1 MSTAASS
8 SPSSSIAPA
17 PRRFRPRF
25 HIRVLGSAAP
35 VFPGFEVD
43 ILDRVPDDEKPEAV
57 WHRERARGIL
67 RAHPEVKKLFGNSP
81 ATALCCLACSGA
93 QVALAATSAHLP
105 IWAIIAVAWVAGS
118 MINVCL
124 FQLAHECNHN
134 LIFKKTFWNRV
145 MFTATS
151 LPMFLSGHHTWW
163 AEHLTH
169 HSDMGAKKDFI
180 TRRRTFFLTSRILSP
195 MFFPYSLLMILTQ
208 ILRSALG
215 LVLYTVET
223 LNFPAAMRR
232 GFKPTPRTLAVLADQ
247 HLVSGYQRDGIELW
261 AVIYPLLNF
270 TMCGLLFWY
279 GAATGGSIWA
289 GLKPLLYLMAA
300 QAFMTGF
307 LHPLMLGIVLGI
319 SHFHGT
325 RRYQPSASNYNRVIN
340 WLTFNAGL
348 HVEHHDIAGIPWH
361 RLWKLR
367 RIAADFYDDLEVIP
381 SYTLLGLKFVFCS
394 PTTFAAEFDNETQR
408 NIRRFMAEAADATS
422 AARR

>member
-1 MSTAASS
+1 MATTAQ
-8 SPSSSIAPA
+8 PSSTK
-17 PRRFRPRF
+17 RFRPKF

-57 WHRERARGIL
+57 WHRDRSRAML
-67 RAHPEVKKLFGNSP
+67 RAHPELRKLFGNSP
-81 ATALCCLACSGA
+81 STALFCLLCAGGQVGLAAWSA
-93 QVALAATSAHLP
+93 QLPWWGVIALA
-105 IWAIIAVAWVAGS
+105 WVVGS

-134 LIFKKTFWNRV
+134 LIFKKTFPNRV
-145 MFTATS
+145 MFTITS

-195 MFFPYSLLMILTQ
+195 MFFPYSLLMITTQ
-208 ILRSALG
+208 ILRSAIG
-215 LVLYTVET
+215 LIMYLTT
-223 LNFPAAMRR
+223 DLIR
-232 GFKPTPRTLAVLADQ
+232 GRVKPSSRTLAVLADQ
-247 HLVSGYQRDGIELW
+247 HLVSGYKADGIELW
-261 AVIYPLLNF
+261 AAIYPALNF
-270 TMCGLLFWY
+270 AMCGLLVWY
-279 GAATGGSIWA
+279 GAAVGAWW
-289 GLKPLLYLMAA
+289 KPILYLAAA

-319 SHFHGT
+319 SHFHGM
-325 RRYQPSASNYNRVIN
+325 RKYQPSASNYSRVIN
-340 WLTFNAGL
+340 LLSFNAGL

-367 RIAADFYDDLEVIP
+367 RMATEFYDDLEVIP

-394 PTTFAAEFDNETQR
+394 PTTFAEEFDNETQR
-408 NIRRFMAEAADATS
+408 NIRRFMDEAAES
-422 AARR
+422 N

>member
-1 MSTAASS
+1 MATAPPVS
-8 SPSSSIAPA
+8 AP
-17 PRRFRPRF
+17 PRFRPRF

-57 WHRERARGIL
+57 WHRDRARQIL

-81 ATALCCLACSGA
+81 ASAVCCLLCAGA
-93 QVALAATSAHLP
+93 QVGLAAASAHLP
-105 IWAIIAVAWVAGS
+105 LWAVLALAWVVGS
-118 MINVCL
+118 MLNVCL

-134 LIFKKTFWNRV
+134 LIFKKTAPNRA
-145 MFTATS
+145 MFTMTS

-163 AEHLTH
+163 AEHLSH
-169 HSDMGAKKDFI
+169 HNDMGAKKDFI

-195 MFFPYSLLMILTQ
+195 MFFPYSLLMITTQ

-215 LVLYTVET
+215 LVFYLVTD
-223 LNFPAAMRR
+223 LLR
-232 GFKPTPRTLAVLADQ
+232 GRMKPSDRTLAVLADQ
-247 HLVSGYQRDGIELW
+247 HLVSGYKRDGIEPW
-261 AVIYPLLNF
+261 AVIYPALNF
-270 TMCGLLFWY
+270 AMCAALIGY
-279 GAATGGSIWA
+279 GGW
-289 GLKPLLYLMAA
+289 KPIVYLMAA

-325 RRYQPSASNYNRVIN
+325 RRYQPSASNYGPLIN
-340 WLTFNAGL
+340 LLTFNAGL

-381 SYTLLGLKFVFCS
+381 SYLLLGWKFVFCS
-394 PTTFAAEFDNETQR
+394 PQTFAEEFDNETQR
-408 NIRRFMAEAADATS
+408 NIRRFMAEAAEAQ
-422 AARR
+422 

>member
-1 MSTAASS
+1 MATVASKETV
-8 SPSSSIAPA
+8 
-17 PRRFRPRF
+17 RRFRPKF

-57 WHRERARGIL
+57 WHRDRARAIL
-67 RAHPEVKKLFGNSP
+67 RAHPEVRKLFGNSP
-81 ATALCCLACSGA
+81 ATALCCAFCSGS
-93 QVALAATSAHLP
+93 QVALAAWSAHLP
-105 IWAIIAVAWVAGS
+105 IWAVIALAWVFGS
-118 MINVCL
+118 MLNVCL

-145 MFTATS
+145 CFTFTS

-195 MFFPYSLLMILTQ
+195 MFFPYSLLMIITQ
-208 ILRSALG
+208 IG
-215 LVLYTVET
+215 
-223 LNFPAAMRR
+223 R
-232 GFKPTPRTLAVLADQ
+232 GFIGLAIYVATDLIRGRIIPSDRTLAVLADQ
-247 HLVSGYQRDGIELW
+247 HLVSGYRRDRIEIW
-261 AVIYPLLNF
+261 AVIYPILNF

-279 GAATGGSIWA
+279 GAASGASIWS
-289 GLKPLLYLMAA
+289 GFKPLLYLMAA

-325 RRYQPSASNYNRVIN
+325 RKYQPSASNYSRLMNV
-340 WLTFNAGL
+340 LTFNAGL

-367 RIAADFYDDLEVIP
+367 RIAHDFYDDLEVIP
-381 SYTLLGLKFVFCS
+381 SYLLLGLKFVFCS
-394 PTTFAAEFDNETQR
+394 PTTFAEEFDNETQR
-408 NIRRFMAEAADATS
+408 NIRRFMAEAADSTG
-422 AARR
+422 